1 MKRTRKPSMPGEVL
15 KEMYLEPLDVTIT
28 DFAERIG
35 VSRKTVSALVNG
47 RAPVTVDM
55 ALRLSM
61 ALNTTPD
68 LWLNLQR
75 AVDLWNARQKK
86 GSWMQ
91 IQPLVVQP
99 A

>member
-1 MKRTRKPSMPGEVL
+1 MNRIRKPSMPGEVL
-15 KEMYLEPLDVTIT
+15 KEMYLDPLSVTIT

-35 VSRKTVSALVNG
+35 VSRKTVSAIVNG

-55 ALRLSM
+55 ALRLSV

-68 LWLNLQR
+68 LWLNMQG
-75 AVDLWNARQKK
+75 AVDLWNARQEK
-86 GSWMQ
+86 GSWMN
-91 IQPLVVQP
+91 IKPLIVQP

>member
-1 MKRTRKPSMPGEVL
+1 MERTRKPSMPGEVL

-55 ALRLSM
+55 AMRLSV

-68 LWLNLQR
+68 LWLNMQR
-75 AVDLWNARQKK
+75 AVDLWNIRQEK
-86 GSWMQ
+86 GSWAQ
-91 IQPLVVQP
+91 IRPLVMQT

>member
-1 MKRTRKPSMPGEVL
+1 MERTRKPSMPGEVL
-15 KEMYLEPLDVTIT
+15 KEMYLDPLNVTIT

-35 VSRKTVSALVNG
+35 VSRKTVSSLVNG
-47 RAPVTVDM
+47 RTPVTVDM

-75 AVDLWNARQKK
+75 AVDLWKARQEK
-86 GSWMQ
+86 GSSML
-91 IQPLVVQP
+91 IKPLVELT